1 MNKTTKSKKIETS
14 KLLLYISYA
23 IAIILTVLVIVCTF
37 LNIDCS
43 NIVAIIGYSYGE
55 VAAVNAF
62 YLNMNKRINAP
73 KVVMGLYSDLPDNLK
88 EQVDV
93 NNLLSNI
100 LN

>member
-1 MNKTTKSKKIETS
+1 MNKTTKLKKIETS
-14 KLLLYISYA
+14 KLLLYVSYA
-23 IAIILTVLVIVCTF
+23 IAIILTILVIVGTF

-43 NIVAIIGYSYGE
+43 NIVSIIGYSYGE
-55 VAAVNAF
+55 VATVNAF

-73 KVVMGLYSDLPDNLK
+73 KVVMGLYSDLPDELK